1 MRQIR
6 KGTFET
12 NSSSTHSLA
21 IPKDNVK
28 YPKSISFHL
37 GEFGWGWEEE
47 DPADYLYT
55 AICTASET
63 NEEFQERMKFLISA
77 LEENNISYTFEAPR
91 WEKDGAYLT
100 KGYID
105 HSYDLTEF
113 LQEVFS
119 SKEKLLNFVCGGL
132 VFTGNDNCDFEDGF
146 FVNRNKEFLEKEEYN
161 HNTGSWEIEKVK
173 NPYYK
178 PEYDRYDWFEKGN

>member
-21 IPKDNVK
+21 IPKDSVK

-63 NEEFQERMKFLISA
+63 NE
-77 LEENNISYTFEAPR
+77 
-91 WEKDGAYLT
+91 
-100 KGYID
+100 
-105 HSYDLTEF
+105 
-113 LQEVFS
+113 
-119 SKEKLLNFVCGGL
+119 
-132 VFTGNDNCDFEDGF
+132 
-146 FVNRNKEFLEKEEYN
+146 
-161 HNTGSWEIEKVK
+161 
-173 NPYYK
+173 
-178 PEYDRYDWFEKGN
+178 